1 MDVKIWLKV
10 GRELPLRRDI
20 YVSRAENPGLNLSA
34 GGILVY
40 VNVSDFIMHEVFFSG
55 RFLGLTMRDRRIEV
69 VAEFPKRKN

>member
-40 VNVSDFIMHEVFFSG
+40 VNVSDFIMHEVFFQ
-55 RFLGLTMRDRRIEV
+55 RAIPGLNY
-69 VAEFPKRKN
+69 A